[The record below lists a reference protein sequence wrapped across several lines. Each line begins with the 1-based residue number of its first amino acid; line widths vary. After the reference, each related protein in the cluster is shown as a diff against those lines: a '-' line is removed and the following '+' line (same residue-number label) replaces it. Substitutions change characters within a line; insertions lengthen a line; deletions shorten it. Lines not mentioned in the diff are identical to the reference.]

1 VRVYKD
7 RGQAVLEVKD
17 NGPGMS
23 EASRKLLFTP
33 FFRAPEARGLPG
45 YGLGLATT
53 KRLVEGHGGTID
65 VATALGKGTT
75 VTVRLPLGE
84 KNALPIPTPG
94 EAPAFGK

>member
-1 VRVYKD
+1 VTVRLSTDK
-7 RGQAVLEVKD
+7 GEALFEVAD

-53 KRLVEGHGGTID
+53 KRLVEAHGGSIELQ
-65 VATALGKGTT
+65 TAENAGTR
-75 VTVRLPLGE
+75 VIVRLPLVDRTQV
-84 KNALPIPTPG
+84 A
-94 EAPAFGK
+94 AAA